1 MKKTNLKNIGYEY
14 PSQSDIIK
22 EKMCETSLK
31 NYGFRY
37 PVQNKDFFNKN
48 LKNGF
53 KLTYIDELSCQGS
66 YEVDFVLKYKDKV
79 KIENGLSIEYYF
91 LDEKKI
97 YHSDYYIP
105 EYDLVIEV
113 KSIYW
118 YEVHKDQCDAKEEY
132 TKKLH
137 NYIMILDKNYDD
149 FEKIIC

>member
-91 LDEKKI
+91 LDEKI
-97 YHSDYYIP
+97 DNLPTAGLICV
-105 EYDLVIEV
+105 EYDTDNWNEIANATRLN
-113 KSIYW
+113 
-118 YEVHKDQCDAKEEY
+118 
-132 TKKLH
+132 
-137 NYIMILDKNYDD
+137 NYIIRPKEL
-149 FEKIIC
+149 